1 MSIFSDKLAKLMREF
16 DLSDEQLAK
25 LVSVN
30 RTTVSRWRSGERSP
44 KMEKLPEIAAVFNVD
59 PRIFVGEFTE
69 PQSEE
74 LLTIFDKLEMNKKT
88 EVVDFAKFK
97 LQEQNK
103 ENEKKSKESN
113 IKKFHPAKNNAE
125 DETTET
131 DDPYAVFAAHIDDD
145 ATEEEMEE
153 IMAYLKEIKKGK
165 K

>member
-1 MSIFSDKLAKLMREF
+1 MSIFSDKLSSLMREF
-16 DLSDEQLAK
+16 DLSDEQLAQ

-44 KMEKLPEIAAVFNVD
+44 KMEKLPEIAAVFKVD

-74 LLTIFDKLEMNKKT
+74 LLTIFDKLETNKKT

-103 ENEKKSKESN
+103 EKE
-113 IKKFHPAKNNAE
+113 NNAKASNVKE
-125 DETTET
+125 FPSSTNSKDETIVD
-131 DDPYAVFAAHIDDD
+131 DDPFEVFAAHIDDD
-145 ATEEEMEE
+145 VTEEEMEE
-153 IMAYLKEIKKGK
+153 IIAYMKEIKKGK